1 MEVHHHAH
9 HEGKKSWRTY
19 FWEFLML
26 FLAVFCGFLAEYQLE
41 HVIEHNREKQ
51 FIRTYIEDLKADT
64 AAISKNI
71 KYRREK
77 LVQLDSLMFLLG
89 NQKIKGYES
98 DLYYLGRIL
107 VRTNR
112 FQSNDRTI
120 IQLKNSGSLRLIRNE
135 AAADSMV
142 SYQKLVEILMVNQ
155 EDERDERNKAYEIA
169 SRMFNPFVFDKMLT
183 MSGVNRPEGNP
194 PLRTYDPNVQMD
206 LAAYVHTIKGSTL
219 LIESRLELLHGKAK
233 DLMSFLTKEYDIE

>member
-1 MEVHHHAH
+1 
-9 HEGKKSWRTY
+9 
-19 FWEFLML
+19 ML

-135 AAADSMV
+135 EAADSMV
-142 SYQKLVEILMVNQ
+142 SYQKLVEIIMVNQ
-155 EDERDERNKAYEIA
+155 EDEHDERNKAYEIV
-169 SRMFNPFVFDKMLT
+169 SKMFNPFVFDKML
-183 MSGVNRPEGNP
+183 SINGVERPTHNP
-194 PLRTYDPNVQMD
+194 PLRTYDQNVQMD
-206 LAAYVHTIKGSTL
+206 LAAYVHTIKGSTY
-219 LIESRLELLHGKAK
+219 LIESRLEQLQDKAK
-233 DLMSFLTKEYDIE
+233 KLISFLTKEYDIE

>member
-1 MEVHHHAH
+1 
-9 HEGKKSWRTY
+9 
-19 FWEFLML
+19 ML

-51 FIRTYIEDLKADT
+51 FIRTFVEDLKADT
-64 AAISKNI
+64 TAITRNI
-71 KYRREK
+71 QYRKEK
-77 LVQLDSLMFLLG
+77 LMQLDSLMLLLRE
-89 NQKIKGYES
+89 QKIKGNEN

-135 AAADSMV
+135 EAADSMV
-142 SYQKLVEILMVNQ
+142 SYQKLVEIIMVNQ
-155 EDERDERNKAYEIA
+155 EDEHDERNKAYDVV
-169 SRMFNPFVFDKMLT
+169 SKMFNPFVFDNML
-183 MSGVNRPEGNP
+183 SINGVSRPVNNP

-206 LAAYVHTIKGSTL
+206 LAACVHTIKGSTY

-233 DLMSFLTKEYDIE
+233 DLISFLTKEYNIE